1 ELEYTT
7 VDQMTEDMFTG
18 EEAFVLEMIHS
29 NYHEASIDGFG
40 IVNKKGTYYIP
51 TETALQSEVFK
62 TWAEDPTQKKAVF
75 DSKKTLV
82 ALLRHGIHLKGI
94 AFDMLLASYLLNP
107 SENHHDIPAISN
119 RHGKQNVLSDEDVY
133 GKGAKL
139 SLPEESV
146 YGEHIARKAKV
157 LFDLHEQMIDELE
170 ENEQY
175 KLLKELEMPL
185 AQILGE
191 MEHTGVKLDV
201 DHLNEMERELK
212 ERLDRIEAE
221 IHELAGEKFNLN
233 SPKQLGTVLFE
244 KLELPVIKKTK
255 TGYSTAA
262 DVLEKLEDKHEI
274 IPKIL

>member
-1 ELEYTT
+1 
-7 VDQMTEDMFTG
+7 
-18 EEAFVLEMIHS
+18 
-29 NYHEASIDGFG
+29 
-40 IVNKKGTYYIP
+40 
-51 TETALQSEVFK
+51 
-62 TWAEDPTQKKAVF
+62 
-75 DSKKTLV
+75 
-82 ALLRHGIHLKGI
+82 
-94 AFDMLLASYLLNP
+94 
-107 SENHHDIPAISN
+107 
-119 RHGKQNVLSDEDVY
+119 
-133 GKGAKL
+133 
-139 SLPEESV
+139 
-146 YGEHIARKAKV
+146 
-157 LFDLHEQMIDELE
+157 MIDELE

-233 SPKQLGTVLFE
+233 SPKQLGTVVLE

-274 IPKIL
+274 IPKILLYRQLVKLHSTYIVGLLKVVSDENKIHTRFEQ

>member
-1 ELEYTT
+1 LLKQFSTLENVYQNLEEVSGKKLKENLENNEEEAFKSKELVTINRKSPLEVALKDTSFEEYDAEKVRSIFTDLEFKSLLNRMGEDGVEDSDESLAELEYTT

-82 ALLRHGIHLKGI
+82 ALLRHGIQLKGI

-119 RHGKQNVLSDEDVY
+119 RHGKQDVLSD
-133 GKGAKL
+133 
-139 SLPEESV
+139 
-146 YGEHIARKAKV
+146 
-157 LFDLHEQMIDELE
+157 
-170 ENEQY
+170 
-175 KLLKELEMPL
+175 
-185 AQILGE
+185 
-191 MEHTGVKLDV
+191 V
-201 DHLNEMERELK
+201 DAH
-212 ERLDRIEAE
+212 
-221 IHELAGEKFNLN
+221 
-233 SPKQLGTVLFE
+233 
-244 KLELPVIKKTK
+244 
-255 TGYSTAA
+255 
-262 DVLEKLEDKHEI
+262 
-274 IPKIL
+274 